1 MAATIAA
8 IEAIEVF
15 IPATSLGTVFF
26 LFSLLGTI
34 ISHPG
39 SVHIYYINMSLQC
52 PVSEAAGLFNVI
64 VKITPLLI
72 KYCIRIHHGP
82 TDCYRTDIF
91 GNK

>member
-39 SVHIYYINMSLQC
+39 SIAQTALFLRRDTIPFIY
-52 PVSEAAGLFNVI
+52 
-64 VKITPLLI
+64 T
-72 KYCIRIHHGP
+72 
-82 TDCYRTDIF
+82 T
-91 GNK
+91 

>member
-39 SVHIYYINMSLQC
+39 SIAQTALFLRRDTIPFKYVASVPGFRSRRPVQC
-52 PVSEAAGLFNVI
+52 NSQDYSPFDKVL
-64 VKITPLLI
+64 
-72 KYCIRIHHGP
+72 Y
-82 TDCYRTDIF
+82 
-91 GNK
+91 